1 MVKAMNNYG
10 KLLNNLD
17 YLNLTKI
24 KDNLD
29 KYIDLINDKEKNFID
44 SLYELT
50 NLEVSFVQDKRING
64 SIKVANFPYLKTFDD
79 YDFSFQPS
87 LNKDKILELKNLRFI
102 DNTENILFVGSPGV
116 GKTHLATAIGME
128 AAKNR
133 KLTYFINCND
143 LIDNLKRAYNENRLE
158 TRIKFYCKYKVL
170 IIDEMGF
177 LPIDELGANILFQ
190 LINKRYEKST
200 TIITT
205 NKTFAKWSEI
215 FGDPV
220 IANAILDRLL
230 HHSIVFTMNGRSYRT
245 KNILELNSLT
255 ISKEENDK
263 T

>member
-1 MVKAMNNYG
+1 MNNYG

-128 AAKNR
+128 ATKNR

>member
-1 MVKAMNNYG
+1 MNNYG

-17 YLNLTKI
+17 YLNLIKI

-29 KYIDLINDKEKNFID
+29 KYIDLVNDKEKNFID

-64 SIKVANFPYLKTFDD
+64 SIKVANSPYLKTFED

-87 LNKDKILELKNLRFI
+87 LNKEKLLELKNLRFI
-102 DNTENILFVGSPGV
+102 DNTENILFIGSPGV

-128 AAKNR
+128 TTKNR

-158 TRIKFYCKYKVL
+158 ARIKFYCKYKVL

-200 TIITT
+200 TIIT
-205 NKTFAKWSEI
+205 N
-215 FGDPV
+215 
-220 IANAILDRLL
+220 
-230 HHSIVFTMNGRSYRT
+230 
-245 KNILELNSLT
+245 LNF
-255 ISKEENDK
+255 
-263 T
+263 

>member
-1 MVKAMNNYG
+1 MNNYS
-10 KLLNNLD
+10 KLLNNLE
-17 YLNLTKI
+17 YLNLI
-24 KDNLD
+24 KVKENLD
-29 KYIDLINDKEKNFID
+29 KYIDLVNDKEKSFVD
-44 SLYELT
+44 SIYELT
-50 NLEVSFVQDKRING
+50 NLEVNFVKAKRMTS
-64 SIKVANFPYLKTFDD
+64 SIKVANFPYLKTFED
-79 YDFSFQPS
+79 YDFSFQPC
-87 LNKDKILELKNLRFI
+87 LNKEKILDLKNLRFI
-102 DNTENILFVGSPGV
+102 DNHENILFVGSPGV

-128 AAKNR
+128 TTKNR

-143 LIDNLKRAYNENRLE
+143 LIDNLKKAYNENRLE

-205 NKTFAKWSEI
+205 NKTFSKWSEI

-230 HHSIVFTMNGRSYRT
+230 HHSIVFNITGKSYRT
-245 KNILELNSLT
+245 KNIVEINNST
-255 ISKEENDK
+255 VKNHD
-263 T
+263 

>member
-1 MVKAMNNYG
+1 MNNYG

-17 YLNLTKI
+17 YLNLIKI

-29 KYIDLINDKEKNFID
+29 KYIDLVNDKEKNFID

-64 SIKVANFPYLKTFDD
+64 SIKVANFPYLKTFED

-87 LNKDKILELKNLRFI
+87 LNKEKLLELKNLRFI

-128 AAKNR
+128 TTKNR

-158 TRIKFYCKYKVL
+158 ARIKFYCKYKVL

-205 NKTFAKWSEI
+205 NKTFAKWPEI

-245 KNILELNSLT
+245 KNILELNLST
-255 ISKEENDK
+255 MSKEENNI